1 MKKSVV
7 ILIAVIYIASIAL
20 VTVFGLKHN
29 TFFEDKKVSEVHIT
43 NENVN
48 YDMYG
53 KKYIV
58 IFPDENGVISYQITY
73 EVTPDDATN
82 KEVDFVKDEQN
93 TAATVDENG
102 LVTFGEITT
111 PRSVIV
117 HVVAADGS
125 NARDSIEITAFPFNP
140 KQ

>member
-20 VTVFGLKHN
+20 VTFFGLKHN
-29 TFFEDKKVSEVHIT
+29 TFFEDKKVSEIHIT

-102 LVTFGEITT
+102 LVTFGEITA

-117 HVVAADGS
+117 YVVAADGS
-125 NARDSIEITAFPFNP
+125 NARDSIEITAFPFDP
-140 KQ
+140 RP

>member
-20 VTVFGLKHN
+20 VTFFGLKHN

>member
-20 VTVFGLKHN
+20 VTFFGLKHN

-53 KKYIV
+53 KKYVV
-58 IFPDENGVISYQITY
+58 IFPDENGVISYQITC
-73 EVTPDDATN
+73 EVKPDDATN
-82 KEVDFVKDEQN
+82 REVDFVKDDQN
-93 TAATVDENG
+93 TSATVDENG
-102 LVTFGEITT
+102 LVTFGEITS
-111 PRSVIV
+111 PRSVIIYV
-117 HVVAADGS
+117 IAADGS
-125 NARDSIEITAFPFNP
+125 GARDSIEITAFPFNP